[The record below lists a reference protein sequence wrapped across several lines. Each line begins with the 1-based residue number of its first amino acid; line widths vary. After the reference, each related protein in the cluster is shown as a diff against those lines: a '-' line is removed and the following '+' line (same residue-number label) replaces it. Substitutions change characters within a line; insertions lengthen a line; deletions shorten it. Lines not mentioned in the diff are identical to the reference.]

1 MPRKVRRNI
10 SVRIGEHA
18 EKRWLERAGR
28 PAGKLARLLR
38 AKLIEQTR
46 LGLTV
51 THGRALVTLNADDLG
66 LPQDIIACLEL
77 PDVRGVWQ
85 VVTFFTPTW
94 GQK

>member
-51 THGRALVTLNADDLG
+51 THGKALVKLDAGDLD
-66 LPQDIIACLEL
+66 LPQDLVAFLEL
-77 PDVRGVWQ
+77 PDIRGVWQ

>member
-28 PAGKLARLLR
+28 PAGKLTRLLR
-38 AKLIEQTR
+38 ARLIEQTR

-51 THGRALVTLNADDLG
+51 VHGRALMKLDAGDLD
-66 LPQDIIACLEL
+66 LPQDLVVFLEL
-77 PDVRGVWQ
+77 PDIRGVWR
-85 VVTFFTPTW
+85 VVTFVPA